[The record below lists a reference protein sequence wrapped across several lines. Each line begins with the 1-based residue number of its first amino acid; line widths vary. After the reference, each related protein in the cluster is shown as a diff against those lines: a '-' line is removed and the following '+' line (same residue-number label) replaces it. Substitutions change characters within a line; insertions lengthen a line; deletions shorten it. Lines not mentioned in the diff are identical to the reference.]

1 MYFIRLFCWL
11 LFIQLIAVS
20 YTNAAVSIGEL
31 KLVEGKLCPEN
42 YRHITIE
49 EANIFKRKVCSS
61 IQPSEIVWLD
71 NQAAIGG
78 VEHDCMIFTQND
90 DKPATPSASICQK
103 PVECEDNSEFIVAP
117 GAHDFCAKK
126 DDESGL
132 DINTKD
138 VCKESGKGQFKEYRY
153 LFKEREKY
161 KRAKRI
167 CAIGEECKNDRPGIK
182 AAICDQQEKPL
193 RNLAGD
199 IIACPFASELVKGLT
214 VGDHCEYIWSQYVW
228 GEYIDEGEGSYRLG
242 KQGLD
247 TRGKDLCESR
257 GLGGFLKFEY
267 RGERGVEYIDSLYY
281 APNGQNVGILV
292 SMDKTLVCKKEEL
305 PKINGNILN
314 CPNNSKFIKGHS
326 VPDHCTP
333 NNGYVGNYIVPNND
347 GSYVYIDNDICIDYG
362 KGYSYD
368 YITDAAGIRVLVCSN
383 ETSSNIEKTKEEQA
397 RTSIVCPDGYEFIKS
412 NAKHSQV
419 KSHCAIPGEQSGRD
433 SNGEDVCAAAGSSFD
448 KYTYPWGVKTLN
460 CQCVSGFC
468 LSDGGGPRSGPR
480 KN

>member
-1 MYFIRLFCWL
+1 M

-103 PVECEDNSEFIVAP
+103 PVVCDSESDLITAP
-117 GAHDFCAKK
+117 GAYDFCAKK
-126 DDESGL
+126 NDESGL

-153 LFKEREKY
+153 LFKERERY
-161 KRAKRI
+161 TGDERAKLI
-167 CAIGEECKNDRPGIK
+167 CAIGEECKNDRPGK
-182 AAICDQQEKPL
+182 KTAICDQQEKPL

-267 RGERGVEYIDSLYY
+267 RRERGVYNNDYY
-281 APNGQNVGILV
+281 YHAPNGNVGIQV
-292 SMDKTLVCKKEEL
+292 STNKTLVCKKEKL
-305 PKINGNILN
+305 PEIIDSKLK

-326 VPDHCTP
+326 IPDHCTP

-347 GSYVYIDNDICIDYG
+347 GSYVYIDNDICTDYG

-368 YITDAAGIRVLVCSN
+368 YITDAAGTRVLVCSK
-383 ETSSNIEKTKEEQA
+383 ETSSNIEKTKEAQA
-397 RTSIVCPDGYEFIKS
+397 RTSIVCHDGYEFIKS

-433 SNGEDVCAAAGSSFD
+433 SNGEDVCAAAGSLFD

-460 CQCVSGFC
+460 CQCIEGFYC
-468 LSDGGGPRSGPR
+468 DKRQDDSGPR
-480 KN
+480 RESRKN